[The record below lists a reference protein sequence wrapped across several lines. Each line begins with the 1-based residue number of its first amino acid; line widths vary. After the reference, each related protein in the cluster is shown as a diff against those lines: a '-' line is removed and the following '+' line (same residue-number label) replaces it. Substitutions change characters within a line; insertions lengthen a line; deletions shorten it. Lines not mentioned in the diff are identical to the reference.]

1 MPSADAEGKVEFKDY
16 NVTSNA
22 YSHMSIG
29 KAQSIGKDKINEIF
43 GLKTGDYNSNLDY
56 TDEEEKEEDEE
67 KYKLN
72 TILSNDKLQAKYG
85 LRQKVIIANKDDNA
99 VLKAQRIF
107 NENSTEEESI
117 SVEVIG
123 DLSYKVGWGVHF
135 MSDYL
140 GSYYNDCF
148 MYIKEV

>member
-29 KAQSIGKDKINEIF
+29 KAESIGKDKINEIF
-43 GLKTGDYNSNLDY
+43 GLKTGNYNSNSD
-56 TDEEEKEEDEE
+56 TEEEKDEEDEE
-67 KYKLN
+67 KYELN
-72 TILSNDKLQAKYG
+72 TISSNDKMQAKYG

-107 NENSTEEESI
+107 NENSTEEESV

-123 DLSYKVGWGVHF
+123 D
-135 MSDYL
+135 
-140 GSYYNDCF
+140 
-148 MYIKEV
+148 

>member
-1 MPSADAEGKVEFKDY
+1 M
-16 NVTSNA
+16 
-22 YSHMSIG
+22 
-29 KAQSIGKDKINEIF
+29 
-43 GLKTGDYNSNLDY
+43 
-56 TDEEEKEEDEE
+56 
-67 KYKLN
+67 
-72 TILSNDKLQAKYG
+72 
-85 LRQKVIIANKDDNA
+85 
-99 VLKAQRIF
+99 KAQRIF

-148 MYIKEV
+148 MYIKEVEHEFKAGGIFTTSLLLTKSRVMDEKEWTDSNDDKESEEKTGGN